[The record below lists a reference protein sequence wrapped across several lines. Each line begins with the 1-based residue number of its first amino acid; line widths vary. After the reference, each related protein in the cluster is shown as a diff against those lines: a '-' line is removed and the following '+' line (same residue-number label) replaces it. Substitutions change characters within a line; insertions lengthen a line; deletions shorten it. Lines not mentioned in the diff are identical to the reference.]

1 MGIMVTKEDDL
12 NADLTR
18 RITTDLRE
26 KMDETQKLE
35 KPDKDPDLVEDS
47 EYAKDFSKTSKYAW
61 VWILV
66 GVVIVIALV
75 VIGINNH

>member
-18 RITTDLRE
+18 RITNDLRE
-26 KMDETQKLE
+26 KMDGTQKPE
-35 KPDKDPDLVEDS
+35 KSEKDPDLVEDS

-66 GVVIVIALV
+66 GVVIVVALI
-75 VIGINNH
+75 VIGVNNH